1 MKATKYS
8 VGILRFMSLYA
19 RFLSLVC
26 FRLRKQKDN
35 DVLMEEVWS
44 NRSRWKWISVTLR
57 IVPLCIYA
65 YTYADWICNRMLITE
80 KFLHSCSLVVSIPCY
95 LSMIYLKIYH
105 GPEVTKLV
113 SQYLHIFRL
122 GTLDIRRRSQFGG
135 GRELFLLILSFCCQI
150 HEYVFILV
158 IASRLSG
165 LPHIIWWVSYTYV
178 CIICNSIM
186 FFGFIWNLSLGV
198 LYAELNDNL
207 RFESGFQAAPLRKQ
221 QRIRVQKSMTLFK
234 EISFVVTSLQDIFN
248 VHLFL
253 SAFLT
258 LLQVLVV
265 WFKMILDLGFSD
277 FWIWS
282 LSLKNLIQTL
292 LPVLAIQEAANQF
305 EQTRERALDIFFV
318 GKSKHWIKSVEMFIT
333 HLNLNEFRVNLLGLF
348 NVSNELFLVIVSE
361 MFCFLVF
368 VTQCVILS
376 RRLYFI

>member
-8 VGILRFMSLYA
+8 VGILRFMSFYA

-35 DVLMEEVWS
+35 NVWLEEIWS

-65 YTYADWICNRMLITE
+65 FTYAEWISNRMLITE

-95 LSMIYLKIYH
+95 LSIIHLKICH

-113 SQYLHIFRL
+113 NQYLHIFRL

-135 GRELFLLILSFCCQI
+135 GRELFLLILSVCCQI

-158 IASRLSG
+158 IASRLRG
-165 LPHIIWWVSYTYV
+165 FQHIIWWVSYTYV
-178 CIICNSIM
+178 FIICNSIM
-186 FFGFIWNLSLGV
+186 CFGFIWHLSLGV

-207 RFESGFQAAPLRKQ
+207 RFESGFQTAFLRKQ
-221 QRIRVQKSMTLFK
+221 QRIRVQKSMALFK
-234 EISFVVTSLQDIFN
+234 EISSVVTSLQDIFN

-253 SAFLT
+253 SALLT

-265 WFKMILDLGFSD
+265 WYKMIIDLGFSD
-277 FWIWS
+277 FRIWS
-282 LSLKNLIQTL
+282 FSLKNLIQTL

-305 EQTRERALDIFFV
+305 KQTRERALDIFLV
-318 GKSKHWIKSVEMFIT
+318 GKSKHWMKSVSKLI
-333 HLNLNEFRVNLLGLF
+333 NQG
-348 NVSNELFLVIVSE
+348 
-361 MFCFLVF
+361 
-368 VTQCVILS
+368 ILQ
-376 RRLYFI
+376 LI